1 MLHLNSSILYSQ
13 NTSTDSLKCFTYSQ
27 ARKILTDL
35 RQLPLKDSIILKQDS
50 IISKSEIIIKAQGE
64 KVENQRIELYQNKER
79 VYKLKR
85 NRKFLFIFGAVI
97 GLMTQLI
104 F

>member
-35 RQLPLKDSIILKQDS
+35 RQLPLKDSIINRQDS
-50 IISKSEIIIKAQGE
+50 IISKSEHIIKAQGE
-64 KVENQRIELYQNKER
+64 KVKTQRVELYQNKER
-79 VYKLKR
+79 VQKLKR
-85 NRKFLFIFGAVI
+85 NRKFFGIIGVVI
-97 GLMTQLI
+97 GLSSQFL

>member
-35 RQLPLKDSIILKQDS
+35 RQLPLKDSIINRQDS
-50 IISKSEIIIKAQGE
+50 IISKSEHIIKAQGE
-64 KVENQRIELYQNKER
+64 KVENQRNEIFKKDAKIIRQKKDR
-79 VYKLKR
+79 KL
-85 NRKFLFIFGAVI
+85 FIIFGAVI